1 MLNAV
6 ELSSEIKIS
15 RGRRRTGRVG
25 INSWD
30 RHTHDLWIAGKINSK
45 VLTLSITQEE
55 QFRINHYLHFNRE
68 KGVRCVPVC
77 LGFPLALASSSSW
90 RIGGWR
96 ASTTQFFCS
105 HRWRGFGSA
114 TNTSLSRYCRVVSIR
129 RWWQ

>member
-30 RHTHDLWIAGKINSK
+30 RRTHDLWIAGKINSK

-55 QFRINHYLHFNRE
+55 QFRN
-68 KGVRCVPVC
+68 K
-77 LGFPLALASSSSW
+77 
-90 RIGGWR
+90 
-96 ASTTQFFCS
+96 
-105 HRWRGFGSA
+105 
-114 TNTSLSRYCRVVSIR
+114 SLPSL
-129 RWWQ
+129 Q

>member
-30 RHTHDLWIAGKINSK
+30 RHTIHLWIAGKINSK

-55 QFRINHYLHFNRE
+55 QFRN
-68 KGVRCVPVC
+68 K
-77 LGFPLALASSSSW
+77 
-90 RIGGWR
+90 
-96 ASTTQFFCS
+96 
-105 HRWRGFGSA
+105 
-114 TNTSLSRYCRVVSIR
+114 SLPSL
-129 RWWQ
+129 Q